1 MRTLAL
7 LPLLLALAGPATAS
21 EAEHYRLGQELR
33 RLAERNAWKGV
44 ERVYEQMTALGEPLR
59 ARDHLLGYQA
69 ARARGDVEVAWARL
83 ERALAASGDPD
94 TLEAVRAER
103 ESLGARFGRVAIEVV
118 PPRLDVLVAYETPF
132 ATEERQALERA
143 RSTLLAEH
151 RFEGL
156 LPVGRYMVDG
166 EVFEV
171 LPHGEPLALRVAP
184 PDPQPPP
191 SR

>member
-1 MRTLAL
+1 MRSLAL
-7 LPLLLALAGPATAS
+7 LPLLVALAGPATAS

-44 ERVYEQMTALGEPLR
+44 ERVYEQMVALGELK
-59 ARDHLLGYQA
+59 ARDHLLAYQA

-83 ERALAASGDPD
+83 ERALAAEGEPE
-94 TLEAVRAER
+94 TLEAARSER
-103 ESLGARFGRVAIEVV
+103 EALGARFGRVTIEVV
-118 PPRLDVLVAYETPF
+118 PPRLDVLVAYEAPF
-132 ATEERQALERA
+132 ATEEREALERA
-143 RSTLLAEH
+143 RSTLLAAH

-171 LPHGEPLALRVAP
+171 HPHGEPLALRVAP
-184 PDPQPPP
+184 PEPQPPP